1 MNYGGIMV
9 EIHFISTGPFRYLHM
24 IAVMTAA
31 LMQCAERINV
41 YFINDTLDTWAAE
54 ILEKIKEHE

>member
-1 MNYGGIMV
+1 MV